1 MAATIILKAIF
12 RNKTAFKFCI
22 KQCIV
27 NKGPFLLYTLYLSFW
42 FSILPHIITTKK
54 KGDQNG
60 HHNYNL
66 KDCVL

>member
-27 NKGPFLLYTLYLSFW
+27 NKSPFLLYTLYLSFW
-42 FSILPHIITTKK
+42 FSIFTP
-54 KGDQNG
+54 
-60 HHNYNL
+60 HHNNE
-66 KDCVL
+66 KKMATKMATIIII